1 MRYSHTY
8 FLVIE
13 RGEKMALTKQQ
24 KLKKIMNDFA
34 LFAKN
39 FVCIIDNNNEKI
51 KFDLNS
57 AQAELHNLMNEN
69 RFVIVSK
76 ARQGGI
82 STFTLAKALWRALKN
97 DNENI
102 LIVSYKLDSSKALF
116 EKLKQ
121 MNEWLPRDKYPDLFP
136 SVRRENRD
144 ELFFDNGSRISCLV
158 AGNKSLGR
166 GSTYSY
172 IHLSEYA
179 FYSRQEMQLL
189 SAEQS
194 LQKGEASQLT
204 IETTSN
210 GTSNNYYKL
219 FMSAYKGN
227 SKYKAMFI
235 PFFHELYKKQF
246 KHDHD
251 EAEAWHKEDNKGV
264 RLSAK
269 DLENDEKVLYEQG
282 ANLRFLMWRRY
293 KLLDMELS
301 EFQQE
306 YPSNPMES
314 FISTGQS
321 VFDQA
326 KVLDKIGHTLE
337 PLARNLVLDE
347 LPTMLHRY
355 INKGLYI
362 FHLPKRNTKYYSGI
376 DTSSGGGGDYSTI
389 SIFDSDGQ
397 QVASFYH
404 NKTPVYLFAEIV
416 NELGRFF
423 NYAFLCIER
432 NSYGLPLLERLRK
445 DCQYLNLYKQKI
457 FDQRGKKKMQL
468 GFMTTVATKSIL
480 ISDFKEQFER
490 GLLNIECKETLQQM
504 QIFQEDNG
512 KMGNKKGENN
522 YDDLVISSALAI
534 QGAKVGK
541 WYID

>member
-1 MRYSHTY
+1 
-8 FLVIE
+8 
-13 RGEKMALTKQQ
+13 MALTKQQ
-24 KLKKIMNDFA
+24 KLKKIMDDFT
-34 LFAKN
+34 LFSKN
-39 FVCIIDNNNEKI
+39 FIYIIDNNNEKI
-51 KFDLNS
+51 KFELNS
-57 AQAELHNLMNEN
+57 AQVELHELMESN

-82 STFTLAKALWRALKN
+82 STFTLAKALWRAVKN
-97 DNENI
+97 ENENI

-121 MNEWLPRDKYPDLFP
+121 MNEWLPREKYPELFP
-136 SVRRENRD
+136 KVRRENRD
-144 ELFFDNGSRISCLV
+144 ELFFENGSRISCLV
-158 AGNKSLGR
+158 AGNKSIGR

-179 FYSRQEMQLL
+179 FYSKQEMQLL

-194 LQKGEASQLT
+194 LMKGEQSQLT

-210 GTSNNYYKL
+210 GTGNNYYKL

-235 PFFHELYKKQF
+235 PFYHELYKKQF

-251 EAEAWHKEDNKGV
+251 EAEQWYKEDNNGR
-264 RLSAK
+264 RLSVK
-269 DLENDEKVLYEQG
+269 DLEDDEKILYEQG
-282 ANLRFLMWRRY
+282 ANLRFIMWRRW
-293 KLLDMELS
+293 KLLDLS
-301 EFQQE
+301 EQEFFQE
-306 YPSNPMES
+306 YPANPLQS

-326 KVLDKIGHTLE
+326 KVLERLNYVIE
-337 PLARNLVLDE
+337 PLERKVLIDE
-347 LPTMLHRY
+347 LPVILHRY

-362 FHLPKRNTKYYSGI
+362 YHLPKRNEKYFGGC
-376 DTSSGGGGDYSTI
+376 DTASGGGGDDSTI
-389 SIFDSDGQ
+389 SIFDSEGQ
-397 QVASFYH
+397 QVASFYQ
-404 NKTPVYLFAEIV
+404 NKVPVYLFAEIV
-416 NELGRFF
+416 NEIGRFF

-445 DCQYLNLYKQKI
+445 DYNYLNLYKQKI
-457 FDQRGKKKMQL
+457 FDQKGKKKMQL

-480 ISDFKEQFER
+480 ISDYKEQFER
-490 GLLNIECKETLQQM
+490 GLINVECKETLQQM
-504 QIFQEDNG
+504 QLFQENSNG
-512 KMGNKKGENN
+512 STGNKKGEGNH
-522 YDDLVISSALAI
+522 DDLVISCALAV

-541 WYID
+541 WYVD

>member
-1 MRYSHTY
+1 MTLSR
-8 FLVIE
+8 
-13 RGEKMALTKQQ
+13 KQ
-24 KLKKIMNDFA
+24 KLEKIMNDFQ

-39 FVCIIDNNNEKI
+39 FIWIIDNNNDKVKLE
-51 KFDLNS
+51 LNS
-57 AQAELHNLMNEN
+57 AQIELDELMKNN

-97 DNENI
+97 ENENI
-102 LIVSYKLDSSKALF
+102 LIVSYKSDSSKALF

-121 MNEWLPRDKYPDLFP
+121 MNEWLPREKYPELFP
-136 SVRRENRD
+136 KVRRENRD
-144 ELFFDNGSRISCLV
+144 ELFFENGSRISCLV
-158 AGNKSLGR
+158 AGNKSIGR

-179 FYSRQEMQLL
+179 FYSKQEMQLL

-194 LQKGEASQLT
+194 LMKGEQSQLT

-210 GTSNNYYKL
+210 GIGNNYYKL
-219 FMSAYKGN
+219 FMSAWKCN

-246 KHDHD
+246 KNDHD
-251 EAEAWHKEDNKGV
+251 EAEKWFKEDNKGK
-264 RLSAK
+264 RLSVAE
-269 DLENDEKVLYEQG
+269 LEPDEKILNEMG

-293 KLLDMELS
+293 KLLDMALQD
-301 EFQQE
+301 FQQE

-314 FISTGQS
+314 FISTGLS
-321 VFDQA
+321 VFDQS
-326 KVLDKIGHTLE
+326 KVLERLNYTLE
-337 PLARNLVLDE
+337 PLERKILINE
-347 LPTMLHRY
+347 LPSTLHKYVNR
-355 INKGLYI
+355 GLNIY
-362 FHLPKRNTKYYSGI
+362 HLPKRGMKYYGGV

-397 QVASFYH
+397 QVLSFYN
-404 NKTPVYLFAEIV
+404 NKVPVYLFAEIV
-416 NELGRFF
+416 DTIGRMY

-432 NSYGLPLLERLRK
+432 NSYGLPLIERLRK
-445 DCQYLNLYKQKI
+445 DYNYQNLYKQKM

-468 GFMTTVATKSIL
+468 GFMTTVASKSIL

-490 GLLNIECKETLQQM
+490 GLINIECKETLQQM
-504 QIFQEDNG
+504 QIYQENDG
-512 KMGNKKGENN
+512 KMGNKKGEQNH
-522 YDDLVISSALAI
+522 DDLVISTALAL
-534 QGAKVGK
+534 QGMKTGK
-541 WYID
+541 WYIDIA